1 MPKILVTGGAGFV
14 GSNLIEALVSSGVEA
29 CSLDDYSTGREEN
42 HVVGCEY
49 HKGDVSEEKDLQV
62 AESVDFIFHLAAK
75 ARISRSFEDSAGYFK
90 ANAMGTMGVCRFAL
104 ERSIPVV
111 YAGTGSNHG
120 GRYRNP
126 YTFSKAVGEDVVR
139 MSMGLGLKAS
149 IARFFNVYGPHE
161 SMREDHSTLIG
172 SWRGKVARGEIP
184 VIYGDGTKVRD
195 FTHVSDI
202 TEALMG
208 IMQKRAFG
216 FEFDLGRGSPLSVL
230 EVAGM
235 FGLGFEFRP
244 DRRGEMQESVCDNSL
259 ARKVLGWN
267 PFRNLKD
274 YVDSEKIR
282 TITSKNE

>member
-1 MPKILVTGGAGFV
+1 VTGGAGFI
-14 GSNLIEALVSSGVEA
+14 GSNLIEALLLSGAET
-29 CSLDDYSTGREEN
+29 CSVDDYSSGIEQN
-42 HVVGCEY
+42 HIEGCEY
-49 HKGDVSEEKDLQV
+49 HNGDVSEAGDL
-62 AESVDFIFHLAAK
+62 ESIGRIDFIFHLAAK

-104 ERSIPVV
+104 ERSIPLV

-139 MSMGLGLKAS
+139 MNMGLGLKAS
-149 IARFFNVYGPHE
+149 IARFFNVYGP
-161 SMREDHSTLIG
+161 RELIGEDNSTLVG
-172 SWRGKVARGEIP
+172 AWRGRIARGEVP

-195 FTHVSDI
+195 FTHVRDI
-202 TEALMG
+202 TEALMS
-208 IMQKRAFG
+208 IMQRRAFG

-230 EVAGM
+230 EVSRM
-235 FGLGFEFRP
+235 FGRGFEFRP

-267 PFRNLKD
+267 PSRNLKD

-282 TITSKNE
+282 TSP

>member
-14 GSNLIEALVSSGVEA
+14 GSNLIERLVSCGLGV
-29 CSLDDYSTGREEN
+29 CSLDDYSTGRRGN
-42 HVVGCEY
+42 HVDGCEY
-49 HKGDVSEEKDLQV
+49 FEGDVSAVEDFGFVGSL
-62 AESVDFIFHLAAK
+62 DFIFHLAAR
-75 ARISRSFEDSAGYFK
+75 ARIAPSFGDPVGYFR
-90 ANAMGTMGVCRFAL
+90 ANSQGTMNVCGFAL
-104 ERSIPVV
+104 KKGIPLV

-120 GRYRNP
+120 GRFRNP

-139 MSMGLGLKAS
+139 MGMSLGLKAS
-149 IARFFNVYGPHE
+149 IARFFNVYGPRESLHE
-161 SMREDHSTLIG
+161 GHSTLIG
-172 SWRGKVARGEIP
+172 SWRGRIACGEVP

-202 TEALMG
+202 TEALMS

-230 EVAGM
+230 EVSRM
-235 FGLGFEFRP
+235 FGCGFEFRP
-244 DRRGEMQESVCDNSL
+244 ERKGEMQESVCDNSL

-267 PFRNLKD
+267 PSRNLKN

-282 TITSKNE
+282 TSPSKNE